1 VKPDYNPQMRA
12 HSEKQLLWAA
22 ASKGAAGISAAPA
35 RACPGQIV
43 NWEARRAPNEN

>member
-1 VKPDYNPQMRA
+1 MRA

-22 ASKGAAGISAAPA
+22 AFTGAAGISAAPA
-35 RACPGQIV
+35 RACPVQIV